1 MNFRSFE
8 EFVMPQVSEIR
19 LVMRRINSF
28 FSGSHIIAVRKI
40 TQMIINDKVDMYIS
54 TVTTGMNV

>member
-1 MNFRSFE
+1 
-8 EFVMPQVSEIR
+8 MPQVSEIR

-40 TQMIINDKVDMYIS
+40 TQMIINDKVDMYIR